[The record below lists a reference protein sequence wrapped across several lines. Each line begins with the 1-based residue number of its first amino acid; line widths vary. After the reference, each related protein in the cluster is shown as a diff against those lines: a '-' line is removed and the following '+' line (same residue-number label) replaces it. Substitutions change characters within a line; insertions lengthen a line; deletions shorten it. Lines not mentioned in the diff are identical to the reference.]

1 MAHVDKN
8 TTYARRT
15 PVRCRL
21 LSGLAIAALVLA
33 ACGDDSDDTETE
45 AADEVPEDT
54 ADDTPDTEAEPEGET
69 VQTVSSDLGEILAD
83 DEGFSLYGF
92 TQDSDG
98 VSSCYD
104 DCAETWPP
112 LTVDGEELP
121 EDLDPSVFS
130 TSERTDGT
138 FQVVAGDWPL
148 YRFQGDAE
156 PGDTNGQGVADV
168 WFVVTP
174 EGELVGDA
182 GDADTGGDY

>member
-1 MAHVDKN
+1 MP
-8 TTYARRT
+8 R
-15 PVRCRL
+15 RL
-21 LSGLAIAALVLA
+21 LSGLAIAALALA

-45 AADEVPEDT
+45 AADDDATEEDVVEEEPPET
-54 ADDTPDTEAEPEGET
+54 EPEVET
-69 VQTVSSDLGEILAD
+69 VQTVSTDLGDILAD
-83 DEGFSLYGF
+83 DEGFILYGF

-112 LTVDGEELP
+112 LTVDSQDLP

-138 FQVVAGDWPL
+138 FQLVAGDWPL

-156 PGDTNGQGVADV
+156 PGDTNGQGVGDV
-168 WFVVTP
+168 WFVVSP
-174 EGELVGDA
+174 EGDLIEAAVQ
-182 GDADTGGDY
+182 DTGAGENDGGGGY